1 MRPAAALF
9 KRIAQ
14 LTGRSEV
21 DEAEDVAGIQQFSAQ
36 HVLSRRFRD
45 EELET
50 EYGEDIFKARCVV
63 LRCMNYFLAGTY
75 LLNLLDIVTKWGS
88 LVGKTRTDLA
98 QYYIPLFA
106 LLGLTGLM
114 HTRYYTA
121 RSYGPIFFCNG
132 VLLMVCHTAPSL
144 LASSAGTLAPST
156 NATAAAV
163 AEASGAAAVAA
174 AGGMVELVA
183 LAAWFVSKSVS
194 YLLAIVIFCPDLVT
208 SVCLFAVVL
217 PLYYLKA
224 RLEWDALYSFDIS
237 SLTPNIVL
245 STVASLLFIWMSDY
259 VRRRQFVLLK
269 LLRRST
275 SERIEQLAR
284 EKERLEYERRFA
296 EKERQFAERAL
307 LYERSASPEKLA
319 DQYGHGDDYDAG
331 SRGGDDDRTLERAT
345 SPSELDGD
353 GPSEDF
359 VHLHHHGGV
368 EAPPGA
374 CGGGMLRS
382 VGRQSHDGATASSFG
397 TCSELGANGSSHSE
411 HPPARRALGATA
423 AAAAAA
429 LGVGALGSAAT
440 PAPAAV
446 TAAAAAVAAAAAAAA
461 PINSPVM
468 VGDGTTPCVAAVAG
482 EQGTNIVPWSKR
494 PLWRRWGRGGTRRA
508 CPPLRAHRQSRTTG
522 LAGMRRPWRA
532 LARLATRRSTEPSRT
547 SASTSRASR
556 PETHRRRKGS
566 RCPPARR
573 EERASPRLDIPACA
587 VYQTLACSEVEGR

>member
-345 SPSELDGD
+345 PPSELDGD

-429 LGVGALGSAAT
+429 LGVGASDSAAT

-446 TAAAAAVAAAAAAAA
+446 TAAAAAVAAAAAA

-494 PLWRRWGRGGTRRA
+494 PLWRRIGGSHAAAREMGAGGDAESVSSFAGSSAESDDGLGGHETPVA
-508 CPPLRAHRQSRTTG
+508 RTC
-522 LAGMRRPWRA
+522 
-532 LARLATRRSTEPSRT
+532 
-547 SASTSRASR
+547 ASR
-556 PETHRRRKGS
+556 DAALNR
-566 RCPPARR
+566 
-573 EERASPRLDIPACA
+573 
-587 VYQTLACSEVEGR
+587 TLADLSIDIKGEPPRNASSSKGQPLPSGAPGGAGLPEA